1 MSKYGIMLPIS
12 LNGYHSDVELLTD
25 IENNKIDSI
34 WVRDLPVAQFLDRD
48 EGSCLDP
55 FLFVNELSS
64 TFDKKF
70 ILGIAVIN
78 TSFRTPENTIREI
91 LSTLELKE
99 KSKFIFGI
107 GDGAKNAV
115 FELLGIN
122 YDEKRILFEKWLD
135 RYVAYY
141 QNQVSGLSS
150 VESRTYIKWFKDIKI
165 PKLTVSTRNM
175 DLLQKYADII
185 ERNII
190 WYSQPT
196 IIFDIKT
203 SFPDI
208 ELNMFLRIKLVS
220 KNNTLKF
227 DDKSRTI
234 VVSPDKLR
242 RLSEEYSTLGVER
255 LILSLENPKV
265 SSSLLNRL

>member
-1 MSKYGIMLPIS
+1 
-12 LNGYHSDVELLTD
+12 
-25 IENNKIDSI
+25 
-34 WVRDLPVAQFLDRD
+34 
-48 EGSCLDP
+48 
-55 FLFVNELSS
+55 
-64 TFDKKF
+64 
-70 ILGIAVIN
+70 
-78 TSFRTPENTIREI
+78 
-91 LSTLELKE
+91 
-99 KSKFIFGI
+99 
-107 GDGAKNAV
+107 
-115 FELLGIN
+115 
-122 YDEKRILFEKWLD
+122 
-135 RYVAYY
+135 
-141 QNQVSGLSS
+141 
-150 VESRTYIKWFKDIKI
+150 
-165 PKLTVSTRNM
+165 M

-196 IIFDIKT
+196 IISDIKT